1 MSPAMTRI
9 LKKNRVKPAAPRRIG
24 AAPGM
29 RRTSAPAAGGET
41 EVRVVERHADRVVLE
56 VRCPCGNVTHVECRW
71 QDPAPTGLPDG
82 RQPAPAAGRSG
93 SGGPEP
99 PARKANP

>member
-1 MSPAMTRI
+1 MSAALTRI
-9 LKKNRVKPAAPRRIG
+9 LKKSRVKPAAPRRIG

-29 RRTSAPAAGGET
+29 HRASAPAAGGET

-56 VRCPCGNVTHVECRW
+56 VRCPCGNVAHIECRW
-71 QDPAPTGLPDG
+71 QDPAPIGQPDG
-82 RQPAPAAGRSG
+82 QQSG

-99 PARKANP
+99 PARKTNP

>member
-9 LKKNRVKPAAPRRIG
+9 LKKGRVKPAAPRRIG
-24 AAPGM
+24 PAPGI
-29 RRTSAPAAGGET
+29 RRAAAPAAGGET

-56 VRCPCGNVTHVECRW
+56 VRCACGNVNHIECRW
-71 QDPAPTGLPDG
+71 QDPAPTG
-82 RQPAPAAGRSG
+82 

-99 PARKANP
+99 PAPKANP